1 MNFRRNKHYYEPEI
15 NFIPLIDVLLVVL
28 IFLMMST
35 SFAPQNP
42 LKVSLPSASKIE
54 GEKQTDDLRLIVSVN
69 AEGVYAI
76 NQRTLE
82 STDITSLGHELKLA
96 SQGQQAII
104 IINADARSSH
114 QSVVNILEA
123 AKIANLSKIT
133 FLTQSPK

>member
-1 MNFRRNKHYYEPEI
+1 MNFRKNKQYYEPEI

-82 STDITSLGHELKLA
+82 STDISSLGHELKLA

-123 AKIANLSKIT
+123 AKTANLSKIT
-133 FLTQSPK
+133 FLTQSTK